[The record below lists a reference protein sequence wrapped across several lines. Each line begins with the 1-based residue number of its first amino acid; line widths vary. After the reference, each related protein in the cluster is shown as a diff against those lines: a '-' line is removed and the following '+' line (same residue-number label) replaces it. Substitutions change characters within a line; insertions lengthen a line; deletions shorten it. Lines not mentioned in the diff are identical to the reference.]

1 MHHFVLGVLGAM
13 EEGSS
18 SSAACPHVVV
28 LTTRTPQNYSEF
40 NNITYVRDEPL
51 HLSAASLS
59 VPVVDMALPK
69 AMLGA
74 RRSEYVAAL
83 RIFNLTCPW
92 MPILLTDGT
101 DTFLRCNASTLRQR
115 ILSHSSAQRVLV
127 SAETHYSFQSK
138 HRQRWYEVL
147 AAEHAKR
154 WNRNASSVK
163 KKYLNCGGIA
173 GRVADVLPFMQAAND
188 TEGPKPTMSWFTP
201 WHDQAPVSDAFYK
214 LAAQS
219 PEHVGLDYESEIF
232 YVAAKEEHQPTDLMA
247 QVGLHDS
254 CLVHIPGSSHDPKVA
269 KKLRLVW
276 NAVHSSLKSATS
288 ADSADGASILQ
299 AAAVEAERVAV
310 ADIVW
315 RMRREKKARG
325 LIKT

>member
-18 SSAACPHVVV
+18 SSTACPHVVV

-232 YVAAKEEHQPTDLMA
+232 YDRCRERRAPTD
-247 QVGLHDS
+247 GLNGAGRTPRFVS
-254 CLVHIPGSSHDPKVA
+254 RPYT
-269 KKLRLVW
+269 RLVPRPE
-276 NAVHSSLKSATS
+276 
-288 ADSADGASILQ
+288 GRQEASPRMEGCPLQ
-299 AAAVEAERVAV
+299 LEVCNVGGLGGRCIHTAGCSCGSRAG
-310 ADIVW
+310 
-315 RMRREKKARG
+315 RG
-325 LIKT
+325 C